1 MSKYFY
7 KDKPVIGLDISP
19 TSIKLMSIDTK
30 KWSVLGYGS
39 IDLDPTKLQ
48 QSIDTDGKYIGEQLQ
63 QLLKKKTIGHLRSNH
78 VVMSIPTTRT
88 YSRSVTIPRDIK
100 GSVLDAVRLEAEQYV
115 PIPLNQLYIDYEI
128 TKQDDK
134 STTAL
139 LCAVP
144 QKTVDTC
151 VDAATKAGLRVVM
164 VEPGM
169 SSVARLLKTT
179 EDGALATV
187 IVDIGAA
194 STDVAILDG
203 SLKVTG
209 GIAIGGNTFTLD
221 ISNKLG
227 VTLEKAHQLKV
238 LNGLGPS
245 PKQKDIKA
253 ALDPNLKRI
262 TAEVKKIMRYY
273 SERVEDARKIEQV
286 IIVGGG
292 SNIPGIGD
300 YFTDSI
306 VIAARLASPW
316 QVLNFGKLPQPARQ
330 FKARYITVA
339 GLACVKPKEIWR

>member
-1 MSKYFY
+1 MSKFFY

-19 TSIKLMSIDTK
+19 TSIKLMAVDTK
-30 KWSVLGYGS
+30 KWTVLGYGS

-48 QSIDTDGKYIGEQLQ
+48 QSMDTDGKYLGEQLQ
-63 QLLKKKTIGHLRSNH
+63 LLLKKKTIGHFRSNH
-78 VVMSIPTTRT
+78 VVMSVPTTRT
-88 YSRSVTIPRDIK
+88 YSRSVTIPRELK
-100 GSVLDAVRLEAEQYV
+100 GSILDAVKLEAEQYV
-115 PIPLNQLYIDYEI
+115 PVPLNQIYLDYEI
-128 TKQDDK
+128 TKQDKD
-134 STTAL
+134 STTVL

-151 VDAATKAGLRVVM
+151 VDAATRAGLRVVM

-169 SSVARLLKTT
+169 SSVARLLKST
-179 EDGALATV
+179 EEGDLATV

-203 SLKVTG
+203 SIKVTG

-221 ISNKLG
+221 ISTKLG

-253 ALDPNLKRI
+253 ALEPNLKRV
-262 TAEVKKIMRYY
+262 TAEVKKIIRYY
-273 SERVEDARKIEQV
+273 SERVTDARKIEQV

-306 VIAARLASPW
+306 VLATRVASPW

>member
-48 QSIDTDGKYIGEQLQ
+48 QSMDTDGKYIGEQLQ

-100 GSVLDAVRLEAEQYV
+100 GSILDAVRLEAEQYV

-128 TKQDDK
+128 TKQDEK
-134 STTAL
+134 STTVL

>member
-63 QLLKKKTIGHLRSNH
+63 QLLKKKMIGHLRSNH

>member
-48 QSIDTDGKYIGEQLQ
+48 QSMDTDGKYIGEQLQ
-63 QLLKKKTIGHLRSNH
+63 ALLKKKTIGHLRSNH

-100 GSVLDAVRLEAEQYV
+100 GSILDAVRLEAEQYV

-128 TKQDDK
+128 TKQDEK
-134 STTAL
+134 STTVL

-262 TAEVKKIMRYY
+262 SAEVKKIMRYY

>member
-63 QLLKKKTIGHLRSNH
+63 HLLKKKTIGHLRSNH

-100 GSVLDAVRLEAEQYV
+100 GSILDAVRLEAEQYV

-128 TKQDDK
+128 TKQDEK

>member
-1 MSKYFY
+1 MSKFFY
-7 KDKPVIGLDISP
+7 KDKPILGLDISP
-19 TSIKLMSIDTK
+19 TSIKLMAIDTK
-30 KWSVLGYGS
+30 KWTVLGYGS

-48 QSIDTDGKYIGEQLQ
+48 QSIDTDGKYLSEQLQ
-63 QLLKKKTIGHLRSNH
+63 ELLKKKTIGHFRSNH
-78 VVMSIPTTRT
+78 AVMSVPTTRT
-88 YSRSVTIPRDIK
+88 YSRSVTLPRDIK
-100 GSVLDAVRLEAEQYV
+100 GSILDAIKLEAEQYV

-128 TKQDDK
+128 TKEDK
-134 STTAL
+134 DSTTVL

-151 VDAATKAGLRVVM
+151 VDAATRCGLRVVM

-169 SSVARLLKTT
+169 SAVARLLKKT
-179 EDGALATV
+179 EEGELATV

-203 SLKVTG
+203 SIKVTG

-221 ISNKLG
+221 ISTKLG

-238 LNGLGPS
+238 LNGLAPS
-245 PKQKDIKA
+245 PKQKEIKA
-253 ALDPNLKRI
+253 ALEPNLKRI
-262 TAEVKKIMRYY
+262 NAEVKKIIRYY
-273 SERVEDARKIEQV
+273 SERVTDARKIEQV

-292 SNIPGIGD
+292 SNIPGLGD

-306 VIAARLASPW
+306 VIAARVASPW

-339 GLACVKPKEIWR
+339 GLASVKPKEIWK